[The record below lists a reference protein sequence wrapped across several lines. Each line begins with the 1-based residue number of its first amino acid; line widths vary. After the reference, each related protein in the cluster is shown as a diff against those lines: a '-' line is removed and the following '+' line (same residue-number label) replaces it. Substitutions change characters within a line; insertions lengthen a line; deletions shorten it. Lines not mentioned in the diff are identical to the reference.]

1 MKLCINELYEYRI
14 MKRKYYV
21 SMALAMLLSGCGN
34 NDVPG
39 SATDNGD
46 RRITL
51 QTSIAQEETVARS
64 PELDS
69 NGSGNFSDGD
79 VFALQISSRAAS
91 ECVNFDYTVAST
103 QLYWKEVS
111 FSAPTGKV
119 NFAACYP
126 KQDIRDGKFVFDL
139 ASASSKDLLLAYTP
153 EIAMESE
160 TPVNLTFKHAM
171 HRLVVN
177 FAAAEGVDITGI
189 TTKCTAKSSC
199 EVNLFDGT
207 LDNTAARQSAFTA
220 SGEHVSFTLVPQRVS
235 DVVLEVSFGGY
246 KETFALERLVTGHE
260 ELKGGMQLSVDLTVK
275 NGYIE
280 LGNVTIEGWEN
291 QGTIEGSIIL

>member
-1 MKLCINELYEYRI
+1 
-14 MKRKYYV
+14 MKRKHYA
-21 SMALAMLLSGCGN
+21 SMALAMLLLSGCEN
-34 NDVPG
+34 NEVPG
-39 SATDNGD
+39 GTPTENTDKK
-46 RRITL
+46 ISL
-51 QTSIAQEETVARS
+51 STSIIAQEKTVARS

-79 VFALQISSRAAS
+79 VFALQISSQAAS

-111 FSAPTGKV
+111 FSAPTSKV

-126 KQDIRDGKFVFDL
+126 KQQVQNGKFTFDL
-139 ASASSKDLLLAYTP
+139 ATSADKDLLLAYTSGVN
-153 EIAMESE
+153 MESE
-160 TPVNLTFKHAM
+160 TPVAMTFKHAM

-177 FAAAEGVDITGI
+177 FTAAEGVDITGI

-207 LDNTAARQSAFTA
+207 LNNTAAQQSVFTA
-220 SGEHVSFTLVPQRVS
+220 EGEHVSFTLVPQRLS
-235 DVVLEVSFGGY
+235 DVTLEVSFGGFT
-246 KETFALERLVTGHE
+246 KTFELDQLVTDTE
-260 ELKGGMQLSVDLTVK
+260 ELQGGKQLSIDLTVK

-280 LGNVTIEGWEN
+280 LGNVTIEGWGN